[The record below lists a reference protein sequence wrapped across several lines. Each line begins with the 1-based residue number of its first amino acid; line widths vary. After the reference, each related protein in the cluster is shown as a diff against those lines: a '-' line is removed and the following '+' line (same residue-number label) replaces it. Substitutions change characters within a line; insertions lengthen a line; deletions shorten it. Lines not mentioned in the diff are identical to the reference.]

1 MVAITEGKLATAI
14 SASCA
19 LRIIRRPVTRDGE
32 RLKDGGIACVLPARA
47 CRDLGAEFV
56 IGSDVWEISSL
67 LSSVGITPTKPRGER
82 LYPSHYKQA
91 LGHTDL
97 LIHPR
102 IPKIGYLPGK
112 KAIEHMIAAGEK
124 AAHQALSGLQK

>member
-1 MVAITEGKLATAI
+1 M
-14 SASCA
+14 
-19 LRIIRRPVTRDGE
+19 
-32 RLKDGGIACVLPARA
+32 LPAGA
-47 CRDLGAEFV
+47 CRDLGAGVV

-67 LSSVGITPTKPRGER
+67 LRSIGLTPAKPRGGR
-82 LYPSHYKQA
+82 LYPSHYRQA

-112 KAIEHMIAAGEK
+112 KAIEHLIAAWEK